1 MSSGK
6 ETITYTGQELEM
18 YLAYR
23 EGRDT
28 VTPSSSSDVAP
39 YDPPAP
45 EMPAL
50 ERAAQTAS
58 NVVVILAKPAA
69 IGVAVVAGAKYVFGV
84 VTVGVAAAGAGMTA
98 WATANGGLLVCGAGV
113 VLLSVVAW
121 AVSLFGGSEGEKPE
135 IHNHYYQYN
144 NQGPGGQQNGQAK

>member
-1 MSSGK
+1 MGYQWDEQQYDALTSNQS
-6 ETITYTGQELEM
+6 EIER
-18 YLAYR
+18 YLQTR
-23 EGRDT
+23 HLVPEKK
-28 VTPSSSSDVAP
+28 DVAP

-45 EMPAL
+45 ETPAL
-50 ERAAQTAS
+50 ERAAKVAS

-121 AVSLFGGSEGEKPE
+121 AASLFGAGKGERPE
-135 IHNHYYQYN
+135 IHNHYHQYN

>member
-28 VTPSSSSDVAP
+28 VAPSSSSDITTYA
-39 YDPPAP
+39 PPAP
-45 EMPAL
+45 ETPAL

-113 VLLSVVAW
+113 VILSVVAW
-121 AVSLFGGSEGEKPE
+121 AVSLFGGSDGKKPE
-135 IHNHYYQYN
+135 IHNHYYTQYN
-144 NQGPGGQQNGQAK
+144 HQGPGPQNGQAK